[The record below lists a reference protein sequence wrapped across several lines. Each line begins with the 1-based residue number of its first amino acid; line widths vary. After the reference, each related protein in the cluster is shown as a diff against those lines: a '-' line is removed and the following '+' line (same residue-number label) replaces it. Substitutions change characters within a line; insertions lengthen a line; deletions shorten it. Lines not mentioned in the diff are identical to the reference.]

1 MIKTKNL
8 ISNDDQDEKVE
19 EEVRTILSFFLL
31 IADV

>member
-19 EEVRTILSFFLL
+19 EEVRTILSFFY
-31 IADV
+31 

>member
-19 EEVRTILSFFLL
+19 GEVRTFLSFFLL
-31 IADV
+31 IAEI